1 MKWVSGFLVGLF
13 AMTAVWAGAESYDY
27 PIDDRWVATVVGTPV
42 EYRAEL
48 PKKIPLRQARL
59 TVFEDRELPEWFW
72 YYRDGLQYSYAL
84 QRGPA
89 PLVFLIAGTGASHNS
104 SKNVMMAH
112 AFYEAGFH
120 TVSLPSPTFPNFVAT
135 ASESSVPGHAV
146 EDAKDLYRVMERV
159 WDRLKDDIEVT
170 DFYVT
175 GYSLGGFNAA
185 FVSWL
190 DEQRKVFNFRKALL
204 INPPVALYNSISLL
218 DRMTQNIPGGVE
230 NFDSFFKEL
239 VEAFTR
245 AFKRSDNVE
254 FGPEL
259 LYSAFE
265 EMQPKNE
272 ELAALIGTSFR
283 ISSGDMVFTSDLMT
297 NAGFV
302 KPKNVALTRNSDPTQ
317 FQKMVYRIGFTDYY
331 HLFFYPYFKDLDP
344 SITRDQLIDEMS
356 LKNIEGYL
364 RSADKIEV
372 MHNENDI
379 ILEPGE
385 IDFFREVFGPRA
397 KIYPTGGHLGNM
409 AYRDNVA
416 HMLSVFKD

>member
-13 AMTAVWAGAESYDY
+13 ATTAVWAGAETYDY
-27 PIDDRWVATVVGTPV
+27 PIDDRWIATVVGTPV

-48 PKKIPLRQARL
+48 PNKIPLRQARL

-89 PLVFLIAGTGASHNS
+89 PLVFLIAGTGASHTS

-112 AFYEAGFH
+112 AFYQAGFH
-120 TVSLPSPTFPNFVAT
+120 IVSLSSPTFSNFVAT
-135 ASESSVPGHAV
+135 ASKSSVPGHAV
-146 EDAKDLYRVMERV
+146 EDAADLYRVMELV

-190 DEQRKVFNFRKALL
+190 DEQRKVFNFRKALM
-204 INPPVALYNSISLL
+204 INPPVTLYNSISLL
-218 DRMTQNIPGGVE
+218 DRMSQNIPGGVE
-230 NFDSFFKEL
+230 NFGRFFNQL

-245 AFKRSDNVE
+245 AYERSDDIE

-265 EMQPKNE
+265 EMQPKDE

-302 KPKNVALTRNSDPTQ
+302 KPKNVSLTRNSDPTQ

>member
-1 MKWVSGFLVGLF
+1 MKWGSGFLFGFF
-13 AMTAVWAGAESYDY
+13 AMTAVWAGAETYDY
-27 PIDDRWVATVVGTPV
+27 PIDNRWEATVVGTPV

-48 PKKIPLRQARL
+48 PKKIPLRQGRL

-72 YYRDGLQYSYAL
+72 FYRDGLQYSYAL
-84 QRGPA
+84 QRRPS
-89 PLVFLIAGTGASHNS
+89 PLVFLIAGTGASHTG
-104 SKNVMMAH
+104 SKNVMMAK

-120 TVSLPSPTFPNFVAT
+120 IVSLSSPTVPNFVAT

-146 EDAKDLYRVMERV
+146 EDAEDLYRVMGLV

-175 GYSLGGFNAA
+175 GYSLGAFNAA
-185 FVSWL
+185 FVTWL
-190 DEQRKVFNFRKALL
+190 DEQREVFNFRKALM
-204 INPPVALYNSISLL
+204 INPPVTLYNSISLL

-230 NFDSFFKEL
+230 NFDRFFTEL

-245 AFKRSDNVE
+245 AFERSDNVE

-259 LYSAFE
+259 LYSAFD

-283 ISSGDMVFTSDLMT
+283 ISSGDMIFTSDVMR

-302 KPKNVALTRNSDPTQ
+302 KPKNVSLTRNSDPTQ
-317 FQKMVYRIGFTDYY
+317 FQEMVYRIGFTDYY
-331 HLFFYPYFKDLDP
+331 HLFFYPYFKDRDP

-356 LKNIEGYL
+356 LNNIEGYL
-364 RSADKIEV
+364 RATDKIEV

-385 IDFFREVFGPRA
+385 IDFFRKVFGARA
-397 KIYPTGGHLGNM
+397 KIYPTGGHCGNM